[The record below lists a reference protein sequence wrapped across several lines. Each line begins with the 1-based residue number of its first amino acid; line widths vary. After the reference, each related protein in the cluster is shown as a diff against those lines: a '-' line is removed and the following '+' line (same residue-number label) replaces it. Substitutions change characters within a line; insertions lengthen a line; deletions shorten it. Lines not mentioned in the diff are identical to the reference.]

1 MLPRT
6 VISKFSFASVDIK
19 IQDCNME
26 ETVVVDPAVGDV
38 TESIAFG
45 LLNDAEKLAQVRIF
59 RLHLT

>member
-1 MLPRT
+1 
-6 VISKFSFASVDIK
+6 
-19 IQDCNME
+19 ME

-45 LLNDAEKLAQVRIF
+45 LLNDAEKLAQVRIL